1 MGTLCRRLPL
11 CVATRR
17 SYESL
22 VTPLSPRFPAAIAEI
37 DAANAQDPR
46 LDTVA
51 DTPRPREVVY
61 SERMSESLSLL
72 YPEASEALRIAA
84 RAQHIC
90 RWQIPRDKYPLGRE
104 GYNAWRSACR
114 DHHAVLISAI
124 MRRQGYAENEIA
136 QVVKIIRKEQLK
148 RDPESQALENVV
160 GVVFVD
166 HYLDEF
172 VAAHKDYDEEK
183 LADILRKTLR
193 KMDPVGHA
201 AALGLSLPEPT
212 RRLIDVALK

>member
-1 MGTLCRRLPL
+1 MT
-11 CVATRR
+11 
-17 SYESL
+17 
-22 VTPLSPRFPAAIAEI
+22 SPSSRFRAAIAEI
-37 DAANAQDPR
+37 DATNAKDPR
-46 LDTVA
+46 QDVIA
-51 DTPRPREVVY
+51 GKPRPREVIY
-61 SERMSESLSLL
+61 SERMSDCLSRL
-72 YPEASEALRIAA
+72 YPEASEALRLAA

-114 DHHAVLISAI
+114 DHHAALTSAI
-124 MRRQGYAENEIA
+124 MRRHGYAEHDIA

-160 GVVFVD
+160 AVVFVD

-212 RRLIDVALK
+212 RRLIGIALK

>member
-1 MGTLCRRLPL
+1 M
-11 CVATRR
+11 
-17 SYESL
+17 
-22 VTPLSPRFPAAIAEI
+22 TPLSPRLKAVIADI

-46 LDTVA
+46 QDSVA
-51 DTPRPREVVY
+51 GTLRPREVVY
-61 SERMSESLSLL
+61 SERMSECLPRL

-114 DHHAVLISAI
+114 DHHAALTSAI
-124 MRRQGYAENEIA
+124 MRRHGYADGEIA

-160 GVVFVD
+160 AVVFVQ
-166 HYLDEF
+166 HYLDAF
-172 VAAHKDYDEEK
+172 VADHKDYDDAK
-183 LADILRKTLR
+183 LADILKKTLR
-193 KMDPVGHA
+193 KMDSTGHA
-201 AALGLSLPEPT
+201 AALALPLPAAT
-212 RRLIDVALK
+212 VRLIDMALK

>member
-1 MGTLCRRLPL
+1 M
-11 CVATRR
+11 
-17 SYESL
+17 
-22 VTPLSPRFPAAIAEI
+22 TPLSPRFDAVIADI

-46 LDTVA
+46 QDHVA
-51 DTPRPREVVY
+51 GTSRPREVVY
-61 SERMSESLSLL
+61 SERMSECLPRL

-90 RWQIPRDKYPLGRE
+90 RWQIPRKDYPLGRE

-114 DHHAVLISAI
+114 DHHATLTSAI
-124 MRRQGYAENEIA
+124 MRRHGYADGEIA

-160 GVVFVD
+160 AVVFVQ

-172 VAAHKDYDEEK
+172 IAEHKDYEDAK
-183 LADILRKTLR
+183 LADILKKTLR
-193 KMDPVGHA
+193 KMDSTGHA
-201 AALGLSLPEPT
+201 AAL
-212 RRLIDVALK
+212 ALKLPAATVRLMDMALK